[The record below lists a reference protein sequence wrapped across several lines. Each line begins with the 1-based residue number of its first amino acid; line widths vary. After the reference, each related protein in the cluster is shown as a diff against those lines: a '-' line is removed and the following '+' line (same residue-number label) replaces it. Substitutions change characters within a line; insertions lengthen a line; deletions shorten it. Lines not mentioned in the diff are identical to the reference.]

1 MAKVLSFMYFSL
13 IMAGYSA
20 GVGKLEKS
28 AQSHVDIEKKKNN

>member
-1 MAKVLSFMYFSL
+1 MAEVFSFMRFGP

-28 AQSHVDIEKKKNN
+28 AQSHMDIQ